1 MYSPTNSTS
10 TDAQTI
16 PALRPF
22 IHQNTVMLTSFRRN
36 GAPVGT
42 PVSIAVEGDHAFI
55 RTYDTAWKLKRI
67 RHNPEVEIAPATLR
81 GKPIGPAIRARARVL
96 SGEEAAV
103 ASHAIARKQ
112 PILQGILV
120 PLSHRLRHYKTVH
133 LELKPV
139 AS

>member
-1 MYSPTNSTS
+1 MYSTTNSTLA
-10 TDAQTI
+10 DAQTI

-22 IHQNTVMLTSFRRN
+22 IHQKTVLLTSFRRN
-36 GAPVGT
+36 GTPVGT

-81 GKPIGPAIRARARVL
+81 GKPIGPAIRARARLL
-96 SGEEAAV
+96 SGEESAV

-112 PILQGILV
+112 LILQGILV
-120 PLSHRLRHYKTVH
+120 PLFHRLRHYKTVH
-133 LELKPV
+133 LELTPV
-139 AS
+139 VR